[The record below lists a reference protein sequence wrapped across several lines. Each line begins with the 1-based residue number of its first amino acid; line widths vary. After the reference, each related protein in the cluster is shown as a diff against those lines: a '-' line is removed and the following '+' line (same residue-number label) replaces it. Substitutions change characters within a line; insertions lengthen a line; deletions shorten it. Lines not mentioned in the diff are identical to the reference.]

1 MNQKNEQKSS
11 INRIREKLYREVE
24 QNEKTERLR
33 VYYFCTV
40 AIAILLIASILFFV
54 AAFIES
60 RADEKYV
67 YYFDGEEEK
76 IDLSLAFDGDI
87 QYIDVCSLAKHLKI
101 VQTKLSETEITFS
114 INGTSATFQNEQ
126 TKATVNDFQIEMPAK
141 AVIKNDYCL
150 IPLSTVREI
159 FHGIHILAQQEHT
172 NVSSTESKIYIITTD
187 EMEIEYITN
196 VSEYL
201 SYIHSNDPYIY
212 TLANKDKTLGANFPP
227 DLDLLIEIPEKYRK
241 PSPIF
246 LYYVA
251 EYALEA
257 MMQDMFALGYD
268 DVYVTSA
275 YRSYAKQEQIFNG
288 YVQELLN
295 KNHGMT
301 EEEAK
306 AIVSEDTALPGK
318 SEHQTG
324 LCVDFTTTSILTV
337 DNRFAETE
345 VYHWLIENAWKYGFV
360 LRYPEDKYDIV
371 QYKYESWHFRF
382 VGFNVASIMH
392 QTGLCYEEYLEFF
405 DNK

>member
-1 MNQKNEQKSS
+1 MSFCCNSFISFRCFKLAKILSSQKLKPLSS
-11 INRIREKLYREVE
+11 
-24 QNEKTERLR
+24 KTLFAAKVITGKRL
-33 VYYFCTV
+33 
-40 AIAILLIASILFFV
+40 
-54 AAFIES
+54 
-60 RADEKYV
+60 
-67 YYFDGEEEK
+67 EEEK

-126 TKATVNDFQIEMPAK
+126 TKATVNGFQIEMPAK

-212 TLANKDKTLGANFPP
+212 TLVNKDKTLGANFPP

-241 PSPIF
+241 PSEIF

-257 MMQDMFALGYD
+257 IYACFISIETKSKVSSEIFEIALCKLSFARI
-268 DVYVTSA
+268 SA
-275 YRSYAKQEQIFNG
+275 F
-288 YVQELLN
+288 L
-295 KNHGMT
+295 
-301 EEEAK
+301 
-306 AIVSEDTALPGK
+306 
-318 SEHQTG
+318 
-324 LCVDFTTTSILTV
+324 
-337 DNRFAETE
+337 
-345 VYHWLIENAWKYGFV
+345 
-360 LRYPEDKYDIV
+360 
-371 QYKYESWHFRF
+371 
-382 VGFNVASIMH
+382 
-392 QTGLCYEEYLEFF
+392 
-405 DNK
+405 